1 MSKKKTY
8 CKSCDWELD
17 SWERKH
23 PTFHKGN
30 KIDIKRTTDY
40 CEKHTF
46 IYGDECKPIWC
57 RGCDHLKIYEVT
69 VTEKS
74 RNITPNFDKK
84 RK

>member
-1 MSKKKTY
+1 MKTE
-8 CKSCDWELD
+8 CKSCDWQLD
-17 SWERKH
+17 DWEEKH
-23 PTFHKGN
+23 PTFHKDTD
-30 KIDIKRTTDY
+30 IDVKRANDY

-46 IYGDECKPIWC
+46 IYGDECEPIWC
-57 RGCDHLKIYEVT
+57 KECGHLKIYEIT